1 MNLDPFLRIIIG
13 GKTKRRKKGVKTG
26 TILMAVFALFI
37 GTSMGVSAQEK
48 AGPET
53 TKQSSPSSVPVYSAE
68 YRMGG
73 IIIDIDPARG
83 RISIRQQKVK
93 RERIVTLNLDKE
105 RNEKI
110 SAFRKGDAVNVWVKG
125 NTISEIQKIP
135 DPIFEEIRK

>member
-1 MNLDPFLRIIIG
+1 
-13 GKTKRRKKGVKTG
+13 
-26 TILMAVFALFI
+26 MAVLALFI
-37 GTSMGVSAQEK
+37 GISMGGSAQEK

-73 IIIDIDPARG
+73 IIIDSDPARG
-83 RISIRQQKVK
+83 KISIRQQKVK
-93 RERIVTLNLDKE
+93 RERIVILNLDKE
-105 RNEKI
+105 GNEKI

-125 NTISEIQKIP
+125 NTISEIQRIP